1 MKRLKYVLSGLA
13 IVGLTVVFMFFPN
26 AYEFYSGQKS
36 GGVSFNQ
43 INLESTEQELT
54 SSQILHIVSEDWGN
68 SLSSEIENNK
78 TEADYFADCEKAI
91 NNIFGEKGNSPIT
104 QFILN
109 LFDPYEK
116 VSIKTYKYI
125 ILSGYDIISFNIVA
139 AKFNDVYVCYEEKT
153 KAVLE
158 VVIYNSDADYNPN
171 VPNEFSEFFSKGQ
184 VHIDYYNSFNLNNW
198 GFNQYGNY
206 GSNGSYEIKLAVG
219 LFNLDEFRPGT
230 TYNIQK

>member
-1 MKRLKYVLSGLA
+1 MKWLKYVLSGLIIA
-13 IVGLTVVFMFFPN
+13 GLTVVFMFFPN
-26 AYEFYSGQKS
+26 AYYTYFDQKNIEA
-36 GGVSFNQ
+36 SFNQ

-54 SSQILHIVSEDWGN
+54 PSQILNIISEDWGN

-78 TEADYFADCEKAI
+78 TEAEYFADCEKAI
-91 NNIFGEKGNSPIT
+91 NNIFGEKKNSPVT

-109 LFDPYEK
+109 LFSPYEK
-116 VSIKTYKYI
+116 VSIETYKYI
-125 ILSGYDIISFNIVA
+125 VLSGYDIISFNIVA

-171 VPNEFSEFFSKGQ
+171 VRDEFSAFFEKDQ
-184 VHIDYYNSFNLNNW
+184 VHVDYYNSFNVNNW

-206 GSNGSYEIKLAVG
+206 GSNEIKLAVG
-219 LFNLDEFRPGT
+219 LFNLDDFRPGT
-230 TYNIQK
+230 TDSIQE